1 MHVLFLSYNAHTIIT
16 GTTIAGEVFFS
27 KSSWNNLM
35 ACHDN
40 VLKNNWRKLL
50 WRSMVKTYNAY
61 MWYFQNWKTK
71 VIKSSSEQYFCRVF
85 VFVYFFFWETN
96 ILYITLP
103 ICTHVLTMFF
113 ATIKKPLT
121 GMKRFGLF
129 FREKL
134 TDQNRI
140 HPRKE

>member
-1 MHVLFLSYNAHTIIT
+1 MPVRFSFQSLREII
-16 GTTIAGEVFFS
+16 
-27 KSSWNNLM
+27 WWR
-35 ACHDN
+35 HDN
-40 VLKNNWRKLL
+40 VLKNSWRKLL
-50 WRSMVKTYNAY
+50 WSSMVKTYNAY

-85 VFVYFFFWETN
+85 VFVYLYLFFLEGGGCKETN

>member
-1 MHVLFLSYNAHTIIT
+1 M
-16 GTTIAGEVFFS
+16 GGGC
-27 KSSWNNLM
+27 K
-35 ACHDN
+35 
-40 VLKNNWRKLL
+40 
-50 WRSMVKTYNAY
+50 
-61 MWYFQNWKTK
+61 
-71 VIKSSSEQYFCRVF
+71 
-85 VFVYFFFWETN
+85 ETN
-96 ILYITLP
+96 IYITLP